1 MAQFE
6 VDYFIH
12 DSMRL
17 KGILNYEIFED
28 ESFPEFSTNDFG
40 AKLEIER
47 KLRRNTFLIAGYEAH
62 DLEFDSSISDNYYQ
76 QDLYLSYYRFSPEKN
91 TFKYRR
97 SVPKG
102 YQSNML
108 KKSMFKDGSAQ
119 YPAQLGL
126 SKTASLIPMV
136 DLDQE
141 IDMYIPYQIQS
152 NMAFE
157 LEARIR
163 NRSCITLLKSFLEAQ
178 VNGVQFFFNPEHN
191 FRIENHY
198 YDREYAENRLMI
210 IYFIFSVTRP
220 YLVITMR

>member
-1 MAQFE
+1 M
-6 VDYFIH
+6 
-12 DSMRL
+12 
-17 KGILNYEIFED
+17 
-28 ESFPEFSTNDFG
+28 
-40 AKLEIER
+40 
-47 KLRRNTFLIAGYEAH
+47 
-62 DLEFDSSISDNYYQ
+62 EFDSSISDNYYQ

-119 YPAQLGL
+119 YLAQLGL

-163 NRSCITLLKSFLEAQ
+163 NRELYNTLEKSFLETQ
-178 VNGVQFFFNPEHN
+178 VNGVVQFFFNPEHN

-198 YDREYAENRLMI
+198 YDREYVRIAL
-210 IYFIFSVTRP
+210 
-220 YLVITMR
+220 L